1 MKLNDCVA
9 LVKTKVRGSIVRTI
23 ETFFLEGIITA
34 VTPGGSPN
42 TLAEVT
48 SWLNWRVF
56 VSVFQ
61 SVVFQRFDEDVWV
74 GGVTT
79 DTIVRLYFAVD

>member
-1 MKLNDCVA
+1 MSPTRIFLPN
-9 LVKTKVRGSIVRTI
+9 IVVS
-23 ETFFLEGIITA
+23 A
-34 VTPGGSPN
+34 VTPAGSLGI
-42 TLAEVT
+42 LAEVT

-74 GGVTT
+74 MTSGALVVTKSVGDIFSSLT
-79 DTIVRLYFAVD
+79 PVFSLRSVPSVTA